1 VKTWF
6 CYAEGM
12 KKKAQAVLVC
22 GVMAT
27 AGVALAQDGG
37 AKDDGMNGG
46 VGAGVA
52 GEAVGGKIHMYSV
65 EVEPTLWYAAMS
77 GKVSLPGGP
86 AGDPTVSL
94 DDLNADS
101 PRATP
106 FGQVRV
112 NVGSWLIDV
121 SAFSTS
127 ADRSTTAQTGG
138 QLGTFTFIAG
148 DPLRVSVDMTS
159 AQVMGGYRFGP
170 WPSGKQD
177 DGSFSWVPSVVVLG
191 GARLYDIGIGIGAT
205 SPTTAKAEEFFIEPV
220 LGARLEMDLT
230 QAFSVNV
237 ETTVGWMPSGHE
249 SLSWDISAGFVW
261 RPVEHLG
268 VQLGYRNLWFDLDS
282 GEGTRWDGGVAG
294 LFAGVQ
300 LRF

>member
-1 VKTWF
+1 MNTN
-6 CYAEGM
+6 
-12 KKKAQAVLVC
+12 AQAVLVM
-22 GVMAT
+22 GLILGAT
-27 AGVALAQDGG
+27 SVARAQDGG
-37 AKDDGMNGG
+37 GATPE
-46 VGAGVA
+46 GAGAIGAGGAV
-52 GEAVGGKIHMYSV
+52 GEAGRDGKIHMYSV

-112 NVGSWLIDV
+112 NAGSWLIDV

-127 ADRSTTAQTGG
+127 ADRSTTAQAGG
-138 QLGTFTFIAG
+138 QLGSFSFNVG

-170 WPSGKQD
+170 WPSGKRD

-191 GARLYDIGIGIGAT
+191 GARMYDIGIGIGST
-205 SPTTAKAEEFFIEPV
+205 SPTAARSDEFFVEPV
-220 LGARLEMDLT
+220 VGARLEMDLT
-230 QAFSVNV
+230 RAFSVNI
-237 ETTVGWMPSGHE
+237 ETTAGWMPSGHE

-261 RPVEHLG
+261 RPVEHVG
-268 VQLGYRNLWFDLDS
+268 VQLGYRNLWFELDS